1 MVWSTERMDV
11 LRTMWLE
18 GRSSGEIAKHL
29 GGVTRNAVMGKVDRM
44 GLMRSEDHNTRM
56 TSIPTGACRPA
67 FSVQTPEP
75 VPEPEPEIVPEPID
89 PKVVRLSHGVVHRA
103 CAGASRG
110 VVPDWRYAMS
120 LVTELTGQPF
130 SLDLPGHRASLVGM
144 ATMLVGD
151 PRRILCPRLGEP
163 VVLGYMR
170 RFAAEGMVIGGK
182 TPPRWCEI
190 ENGDEAFF
198 EDMLI
203 AEDVKDRPEIIVTDP
218 LLVDRA
224 SERDAAPVVKADRVL
239 EPA

>member
-18 GRSSGEIAKHL
+18 GRSSGEIAKVL
-29 GGVTRNAVMGKVDRM
+29 GDVSRNAVMGKVDRM
-44 GLMRSEDHNTRM
+44 GLMRSEDHNSRM
-56 TSIPTGACRPA
+56 TAVVTGACRPA
-67 FSVQTPEP
+67 PVVVQA
-75 VPEPEPEIVPEPID
+75 PEPEPEVVPEPID

-110 VVPDWRYAMS
+110 VIPDWRLAMS
-120 LVTELTGQPF
+120 LVSELTGQPF
-130 SLDLPGHRASLVGM
+130 SWDLPGHRASLVGM

-151 PRRILCPRLGEP
+151 PRRILCPKLGEP
-163 VVLGYMR
+163 VVLGFMR
-170 RFAAEGMVIGGK
+170 RFAAEGMVVGGK
-182 TPPRWCEI
+182 TPPRWCEM

-203 AEDVKDRPEIIVTDP
+203 AEDVKERPEIIVTDP
-218 LLVDRA
+218 VPATVESPSATDA
-224 SERDAAPVVKADRVL
+224 SVPTRVGRVL